1 MYDLSNIDVIKSILQ
16 KNGFS
21 FSKSLGQN
29 FIIDDTVCPEM
40 AENAIPDDSYGVLE
54 IGPGIG
60 VLTAELAK
68 RATKV
73 VAIELDDRLL
83 PILDNTLADF
93 DNVKIIHGDVMKLN
107 LQEILKEEFQNIP
120 VVICANLPYYITSP
134 VIMKLLES
142 NLNVES
148 IVVMVQAEAAD
159 RLCAQVGTRDA
170 GAVTVAVN
178 FYADTEELFFVPRTS
193 FMPSPKVDSKVIRL
207 TIRPTPLCDINQKD
221 FFDMVKMGFT
231 KRRKTITNSLVFGS
245 ITKEKLLQ
253 TLTELGISPTT
264 RIEELSMQNLID
276 IYNCLYN

>member
-1 MYDLSNIDVIKSILQ
+1 MYDLSNIDVIKSILS

-29 FIIDDTVCPEM
+29 FIIDGNVCPEM
-40 AENAIPDDSYGVLE
+40 AENAILNDNYGALE

-68 RATKV
+68 RASKV

-83 PILDNTLADF
+83 PILDKTLDDF
-93 DNVKIIHGDVMKLN
+93 DNVKIIHGDVMKLD
-107 LQEILKEEFQNIP
+107 LKEILEEEFKGMP

-142 NLNVES
+142 NLDVES

-159 RLCAQVGTRDA
+159 RLCAEVGTRDA
-170 GAVTVAVN
+170 GAVTIAVN
-178 FYADTEELFFVPRTS
+178 FFADTEELFFVPRTS
-193 FMPSPKVDSKVIRL
+193 FMPAPKVDSKVIRL
-207 TIRPTPLCDINQKD
+207 RLRSEPLCDIDQNE
-221 FFDMVKMGFT
+221 FFTMVKTGFT

-245 ITKEKLLQ
+245 ITKEKLLSA
-253 TLTELGISPTT
+253 LESLGLSPTA

-276 IYNCLYN
+276 IYNCLY